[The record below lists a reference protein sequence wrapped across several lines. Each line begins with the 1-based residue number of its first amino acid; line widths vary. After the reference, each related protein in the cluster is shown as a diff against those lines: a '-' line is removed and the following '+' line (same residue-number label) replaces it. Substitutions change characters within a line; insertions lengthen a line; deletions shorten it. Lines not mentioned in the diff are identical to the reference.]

1 MRKVAV
7 LSCAFV
13 ILLACSLSAAPKKM
27 LVVTVT
33 KGFRHG
39 SIPTAEK
46 VLQKIADESK
56 VFSVD
61 YARTDAEIASKMT
74 VKALENY
81 DGVIFANT
89 TGELPLPDK
98 EGFMNWLRSGKA
110 FIGMHSAT
118 DTFHEFRPYISMIG
132 AEFSHHPAITDVD
145 CLNLDP
151 KHPACKELPPVWN
164 VTDEIY
170 MFKSYD
176 AAKVHLLL
184 ALDKDPGNKAQSG
197 EFPIA
202 WCSDYGKGKVFYTEL
217 GHRDEVWQDA
227 KYQQHVL
234 GGIKWTLDVEKGAP
248 KADSK

>member
-1 MRKVAV
+1 MRKFAV
-7 LSCAFV
+7 LSIAAV
-13 ILLACSLSAAPKKM
+13 LLLGCSLSAAPKKM

-39 SIPTAEK
+39 SIPTAQK
-46 VLQKIADESK
+46 VLQKMADESK
-56 VFSVD
+56 VFAVD
-61 YARTDAEIASKMT
+61 YARTDDEIASKMT
-74 VKALENY
+74 MKALAGY

-89 TGELPLPDK
+89 TGDLPLPDK
-98 EGFMNWLRSGKA
+98 EGFMDWLRSGKA

-118 DTFHEFRPYISMIG
+118 DTFHGFRPYIDMIG
-132 AEFSHHPAITDVD
+132 GEFSHHPAITDVD
-145 CLNLDP
+145 CMNLDP

-176 AAKVHLLL
+176 SSKVHLLL
-184 ALDKDPGNKAQSG
+184 ALDKDPGNKAQAG

-202 WCSDYGKGKVFYTEL
+202 WCRDFGKGKVFYTEL

-227 KYQQHVL
+227 KYQEHLL
-234 GGIKWTLDVEKGAP
+234 GAIRWSLGLAAGG
-248 KADSK
+248 SKPVSK